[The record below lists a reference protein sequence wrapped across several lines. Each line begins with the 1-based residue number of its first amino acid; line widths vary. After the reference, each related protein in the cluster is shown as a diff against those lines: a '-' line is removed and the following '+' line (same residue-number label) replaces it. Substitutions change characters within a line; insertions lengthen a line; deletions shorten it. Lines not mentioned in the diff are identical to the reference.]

1 MMSDW
6 TQTNLEVGR
15 RLWWVRAPKAQHSLR
30 YVRQSA
36 PSQRSA
42 AWCSGVFRKSRF
54 VLTSW
59 KRIMI
64 EMSTDVVEHW
74 ISLVNLFLYSF
85 IENIENAYKP
95 STAQNLLRG
104 ASPPLP

>member
-1 MMSDW
+1 MSDW
-6 TQTNLEVGR
+6 TQTDLEVGR
-15 RLWWVRAPKAQHSLR
+15 RLRWVRAPKAQHSLR

-59 KRIMI
+59 KRWQKGFWPAMVFLKG
-64 EMSTDVVEHW
+64 ETEARR
-74 ISLVNLFLYSF
+74 LVYV
-85 IENIENAYKP
+85 A
-95 STAQNLLRG
+95 
-104 ASPPLP
+104 